1 MARRRDEPPPGKGRR
16 PRRPRR
22 LTETLGTAPLP
33 PRGFAGA
40 QLPRDVLYRREI
52 QAQGLPPG
60 YAQAGATLGAPTPT
74 PERRLEEIR
83 RRMGA
88 AARQAIPTRQEFFE
102 PVTRAQEAIPT
113 RQEFFEPVTRAQ
125 EAIPTRADLE
135 WLRRLMDIMGLGP
148 IKRTLTGEEPFP
160 WRR

>member
-1 MARRRDEPPPGKGRR
+1 MARRRDESPPPKGRR
-16 PRRPRR
+16 PRR
-22 LTETLGTAPLP
+22 G
-33 PRGFAGA
+33 PRGRPARPE
-40 QLPRDVLYRREI
+40 LPELGGVFPFQELAKRNVPRLIERTKIPARSRLGP
-52 QAQGLPPG
+52 APFRPPIG
-60 YAQAGATLGAPTPT
+60 VAGATLGAATPT
-74 PERRLEEIR
+74 VEERLAALKERV
-83 RRMGA
+83 GA
-88 AARQAIPTRQEFFE
+88 ATRQ
-102 PVTRAQEAIPT
+102 AIPT

>member
-113 RQEFFEPVTRAQ
+113 R
-125 EAIPTRADLE
+125 ADLE